1 MFDHE
6 EGNRKIRRYLWIH
19 EWNYLVILE
28 KRSKAE
34 QIQAY
39 LLVTAFSFE
48 NDKSYRK
55 TTQRKY
61 ELRVP

>member
-6 EGNRKIRRYLWIH
+6 EGIGKIRRYLWIH
-19 EWNYLVILE
+19 EWDYLVNLE

-61 ELRVP
+61 DQRVS